1 MADILQGLNNPQKE
15 AVTTVEGPVM
25 VIAGAGSGKTK
36 ALTHRIAYMIQEGI
50 NPFSIM
56 ALTFTNKAAKE
67 MKDRIMKL
75 VDPHA
80 ARNVWMGTF
89 HSIFARILRIEAQ
102 HLGFTPDFTIYD
114 TDDSKQLINAI
125 LKERELDTKAYP
137 AKYILHRISM
147 AKSALYTPED
157 YCNNFEIQQQDLRAN
172 KPLVGEIFKSY
183 NNRLQRAN
191 AMDFDDIL
199 FYTNVLLRDFPEILY
214 KYQQRFEYILVD
226 EYQDTNYAQYL
237 IIRRIAAMREN
248 ICVVGDDAQSIY
260 GFRGANIQN
269 ILNFKNDYPEQKLI
283 RLEQNYRSTKTIV
296 NAANSVIDHN
306 KDQIKKKV
314 WSDKEEGE
322 LITVLRAT
330 SDNEEGTLVANSIFG
345 YKMSR
350 QLNNKD
356 FAILYRTNSQSRSI
370 EEALRK
376 QDIRYRIYGGLSF
389 YDRKEVKDLLAY
401 FRVVINPH
409 DEQAL
414 LRIINYPARG
424 IGKTTIERLMVV
436 ADERQKGIWD
446 VISSETE
453 PMPNDFNSGTV
464 TKLRNFATM
473 IRSFQTLLDKQNAIE
488 LAKHICNTVG
498 IIKVLKEDDTPEG
511 VARVQNIEELLNAIM
526 EFSDK
531 QVDEVTGEQ
540 NTVTLNKFMEDV
552 ALLTDQ
558 DKKDDEDDDYVTLMT
573 IHSAKGLEF
582 PYVYI
587 VGLEENLFP
596 GIQSLSTREDL
607 EEERRL
613 FYVALTRAETK
624 LVLSHAES
632 RYRWGNLTLSEPSRF
647 IEEIDPSLIERTKK
661 ASFRGTSSFNEGVN
675 FSNPFSKSFQTT
687 RKFQKKT
694 MQSDTPYI
702 NKGTQKTESSEKFN
716 SSDFNPASPDEIVE
730 GMIVLHQKF
739 GQGRVE
745 KVEGVGPNK
754 KANVFSTFLQF
765 QQLGDL
771 IALGQQL
778 AVLTGD
784 GFQHHHAGKIHHYTH
799 HNRYTAGD
807 DPAAI
812 GAQQLFDTPAAAPN
826 RNPHNGCGE

>member
-1 MADILQGLNNPQKE
+1 MADILQGLNNPQRE

-157 YCNNFEIQQQDLRAN
+157 YCNNFEIQQQDVRAN
-172 KPLVGEIFKSY
+172 KPLIGEIFKTY

-214 KYQQRFEYILVD
+214 KYQNRFEYILVD

-314 WSDKEEGE
+314 WSDNEEGD

-330 SDNEEGTLVANSIFG
+330 SDGEEGTLVANSIFG
-345 YKMSR
+345 YKMSQ

-356 FAILYRTNSQSRSI
+356 FAILYRTNSQSRSL

-376 QDIRYRIYGGLSF
+376 QNIPYKIYGGLSF

-436 ADERQKGIWD
+436 ADERNKGIWD
-446 VISSETE
+446 IIASEEE
-453 PMPNDFNSGTV
+453 PMPQDFNSGTV
-464 TKLRNFATM
+464 GKLRNFSTM
-473 IRSFQTLLDKQNAIE
+473 IKSFQTLLNKQNAIE

-511 VARVQNIEELLNAIM
+511 VARLQNIEELLNAIM

-531 QVDEVTGEQ
+531 QVDEITGEQ
-540 NTVTLNKFMEDV
+540 NEVTLNKFMEDV
-552 ALLTDQ
+552 ALLSDQ
-558 DKKDDEDDDYVTLMT
+558 DKKEEEDSDYVTLMT

-613 FYVALTRAETK
+613 FYVALTRAEKK
-624 LVLSHAES
+624 LILSYAES
-632 RYRWGNLTLSEPSRF
+632 RYHWGNLTLSEPSRF
-647 IEEIDPSLIERTKK
+647 IEEIDQSLIERTKK
-661 ASFRGTSSFNEGVN
+661 ASFRGTSSFNEGIN
-675 FSNPFSKSFQTT
+675 FSNPFSKNFQTT
-687 RKFQKKT
+687 REIQKRNTQEKT
-694 MQSDTPYI
+694 NTPYI
-702 NKGTQKTESSEKFN
+702 NSTPNIN
-716 SSDFNPASPDEIVE
+716 SNTPKNNNSDFTTASPDEIAE
-730 GMIVLHQKF
+730 GMRVLHQKF
-739 GQGRVE
+739 GQGTVA
-745 KVEGVGPNK
+745 KVEGIGPNK
-754 KANVFSTFLQF
+754 KATVIFDECGSK
-765 QQLGDL
+765 QLML
-771 IALGQQL
+771 KFAKLNIL
-778 AVLTGD
+778 
-784 GFQHHHAGKIHHYTH
+784 K
-799 HNRYTAGD
+799 
-807 DPAAI
+807 
-812 GAQQLFDTPAAAPN
+812 
-826 RNPHNGCGE
+826 

>member
-1 MADILQGLNNPQKE
+1 MTDILQGLNNPQRE

-157 YCNNFEIQQQDLRAN
+157 YCNNSDIQEQDRRAN
-172 KPLVGEIFKSY
+172 KALIGEIFKSY
-183 NNRLQRAN
+183 NNRMQRAN

-314 WSDKEEGE
+314 WSDNEEGE

-376 QDIRYRIYGGLSF
+376 QDIPYKIYGGLSF

-446 VISSETE
+446 IIAPDNE
-453 PMPNDFNSGTV
+453 PLPADFNSGTAN
-464 TKLRNFATM
+464 KLRNFATM
-473 IRSFQTLLDKQNAIE
+473 IKSFQTLLNKRNAIE

-498 IIKVLKEDDTPEG
+498 IIKDLKEDDSPEG
-511 VARVQNIEELLNAIM
+511 IARVQNIEELLNAIM

-531 QVDEVTGEQ
+531 QVDELTGEQ
-540 NTVTLNKFMEDV
+540 NEVTLNKFMEDV
-552 ALLTDQ
+552 ALLSEQ
-558 DKKDDEDDDYVTLMT
+558 DKEDEDPNRVTLMT

-596 GIQSLSTREDL
+596 GIQSLSTREEL

-613 FYVALTRAETK
+613 FYVALTRAERK

-647 IEEIDPSLIERTKK
+647 IDEIDQSLIERTKK
-661 ASFRGTSSFNEGVN
+661 ASFRGTSSFNEGIN
-675 FSNPFSKSFQTT
+675 FSNPFSRSFQEK
-687 RKFQKKT
+687 REYQKKT
-694 MQSDTPYI
+694 SQSDTPYI
-702 NKGTQKTESSEKFN
+702 NRGTNNNTPTNINTPKN
-716 SSDFNPASPDEIVE
+716 NDSDFVTASPEEIQE
-730 GMIVLHQKF
+730 GMRVLHQKF
-739 GQGRVE
+739 GQGEVI
-745 KVEGVGPNK
+745 KVEGAGPNK
-754 KANVFSTFLQF
+754 KATVFFDECGSK
-765 QQLGDL
+765 QLML
-771 IALGQQL
+771 KFAKLNIL
-778 AVLTGD
+778 
-784 GFQHHHAGKIHHYTH
+784 K
-799 HNRYTAGD
+799 
-807 DPAAI
+807 
-812 GAQQLFDTPAAAPN
+812 
-826 RNPHNGCGE
+826 

>member
-1 MADILQGLNNPQKE
+1 MADILQGLNSPQKE
-15 AVTTVEGPVM
+15 AVTTIEGPVM

-50 NPFSIM
+50 NPFAIM

-67 MKDRIMKL
+67 MKERIMKL
-75 VDPHA
+75 VDAHS

-114 TDDSKQLINAI
+114 TDDSKQLINSI

-147 AKSALYTPED
+147 AKSALYTAED
-157 YCNNFEIQQQDLRAN
+157 YCNNFDIQQQDIRAN
-172 KPLVGEIFKSY
+172 KPLIGEIFKSY
-183 NNRLQRAN
+183 NARLQRAN

-269 ILNFKNDYPEQKLI
+269 ILNFKTDYPGQKLI

-314 WSDKEEGE
+314 WSDNEEGD

-330 SDNEEGTLVANSIFG
+330 SDGEEGILVANSIFG
-345 YKMSR
+345 YKMSQ

-356 FAILYRTNSQSRSI
+356 FAILYRTNSQSRSL

-376 QDIRYRIYGGLSF
+376 KNIPYKIYGGLSF

-436 ADERQKGIWD
+436 ADERNKGIWD
-446 VISSETE
+446 VIANENE
-453 PMPNDFNSGTV
+453 PMPQDFNSGTAN
-464 TKLRNFATM
+464 KLRNFATM
-473 IRSFQTLLDKQNAIE
+473 IKSFQTLLDKQNAIE

-498 IIKVLKEDDTPEG
+498 IIKDLKEDDTPEG
-511 VARVQNIEELLNAIM
+511 AARVDNIEELLNAIM

-540 NTVTLNKFMEDV
+540 NEVTLNKFMEDV
-552 ALLTDQ
+552 ALLSDQ
-558 DKKDDEDDDYVTLMT
+558 DKKDDENADYVTLMT

-596 GIQSLSTREDL
+596 GIQSLSTREEL

-613 FYVALTRAETK
+613 FYVALTRAEKK
-624 LVLSHAES
+624 LVLSYAES
-632 RYRWGNLTLSEPSRF
+632 RYRWGNMTLSEPSRF
-647 IEEIDPSLIERTKK
+647 IEEIDESLIERTKK
-661 ASFRGTSSFNEGVN
+661 ASFRGTSSFNEGIN
-675 FSNPFSKSFQTT
+675 FSNPFSRSFQE
-687 RKFQKKT
+687 KKEFQKRTTQPSSNATSRPSSSTPININTPKT
-694 MQSDTPYI
+694 ND
-702 NKGTQKTESSEKFN
+702 
-716 SSDFNPASPDEIVE
+716 SDFVAAAPDDIAE
-730 GMIVLHQKF
+730 GMRVLHQKF
-739 GQGRVE
+739 GQGTVA

-754 KANVFSTFLQF
+754 KATVIFDECGSK
-765 QQLGDL
+765 QLML
-771 IALGQQL
+771 KFAKLNIL
-778 AVLTGD
+778 
-784 GFQHHHAGKIHHYTH
+784 K
-799 HNRYTAGD
+799 
-807 DPAAI
+807 
-812 GAQQLFDTPAAAPN
+812 
-826 RNPHNGCGE
+826 

>member
-1 MADILQGLNNPQKE
+1 MADILNGLNSPQKE
-15 AVTTVEGPVM
+15 AVTTIEGPVM

-50 NPFSIM
+50 NPFAIM

-67 MKDRIMKL
+67 MKERIMKL
-75 VDPHA
+75 VDAHS

-114 TDDSKQLINAI
+114 TDDSKQLINSI

-147 AKSALYTPED
+147 AKSSLYTAED
-157 YCNNFEIQQQDLRAN
+157 YCNNFDIQQQDIRAN
-172 KPLVGEIFKSY
+172 KPLIGEIFKSY
-183 NNRLQRAN
+183 NARLQRAN

-269 ILNFKNDYPEQKLI
+269 ILNFKTDYPGQKLI

-314 WSDKEEGE
+314 WSDNEEGD

-330 SDNEEGTLVANSIFG
+330 SDGEEGILVANSIFG
-345 YKMSR
+345 YKMSQ

-356 FAILYRTNSQSRSI
+356 FAILYRTNSQSRSL

-376 QDIRYRIYGGLSF
+376 KNIPYKIYGGLSF

-436 ADERQKGIWD
+436 ADERNKGIWD
-446 VISSETE
+446 VIANENE
-453 PMPNDFNSGTV
+453 PMPQDFNSGTAN
-464 TKLRNFATM
+464 KLRNFATM
-473 IRSFQTLLDKQNAIE
+473 IKSFQTLLDKQNAIE

-498 IIKVLKEDDTPEG
+498 IIKDLKEDDTPEG
-511 VARVQNIEELLNAIM
+511 AARVDNIEELLNAIM

-540 NTVTLNKFMEDV
+540 NEVTLNKFMEDV
-552 ALLTDQ
+552 ALLSDQ
-558 DKKDDEDDDYVTLMT
+558 DKKDDENADYVTLMT

-596 GIQSLSTREDL
+596 GIQSLSTREEL

-613 FYVALTRAETK
+613 FYVALTRAEKK
-624 LVLSHAES
+624 LVLSYAES
-632 RYRWGNLTLSEPSRF
+632 RYRWGNMTLSEPSRF
-647 IEEIDPSLIERTKK
+647 IEEIDESLIERTKK
-661 ASFRGTSSFNEGVN
+661 ASFRGTSSFNEGIN
-675 FSNPFSKSFQTT
+675 FSNPFSRSFQE
-687 RKFQKKT
+687 KKEFQKRTTQPSSNATSRPSSSTPININTPKT
-694 MQSDTPYI
+694 ND
-702 NKGTQKTESSEKFN
+702 
-716 SSDFNPASPDEIVE
+716 SDFVAAAPEDIAE
-730 GMIVLHQKF
+730 GMRVLHQKF
-739 GQGRVE
+739 GQGTVA

-754 KANVFSTFLQF
+754 KATVIFDECGSK
-765 QQLGDL
+765 QLML
-771 IALGQQL
+771 KFAKLNIL
-778 AVLTGD
+778 
-784 GFQHHHAGKIHHYTH
+784 K
-799 HNRYTAGD
+799 
-807 DPAAI
+807 
-812 GAQQLFDTPAAAPN
+812 
-826 RNPHNGCGE
+826 

>member
-157 YCNNFEIQQQDLRAN
+157 YCNNFDIQQQDIRAN
-172 KPLVGEIFKSY
+172 KPLIGEIFKTY

-269 ILNFKNDYPEQKLI
+269 ILNFKNDYPEQRLI

-446 VISSETE
+446 VISSEEE
-453 PMPNDFNSGTV
+453 PMPKDFNSGTV
-464 TKLRNFATM
+464 NKIRNFATM
-473 IRSFQTLLDKQNAIE
+473 IKSFQTLLNKQNAIE

-498 IIKVLKEDDTPEG
+498 IIKDLKEDDTPEG
-511 VARVQNIEELLNAIM
+511 LARVQNIEELLNAIM

-540 NTVTLNKFMEDV
+540 NEVTLNKFMEDV

-647 IEEIDPSLIERTKK
+647 IEEIDQSLIEKTRK
-661 ASFRGTSSFNEGVN
+661 ASFRGTSSFNEGIN
-675 FSNPFSKSFQTT
+675 FSNPFSKSFQEK
-687 RKFQKKT
+687 RDYQKKT
-694 MQSDTPYI
+694 EQTNTPI
-702 NKGTQKTESSEKFN
+702 NINTPKN
-716 SSDFNPASPDEIVE
+716 NDSDFVAASPEDIEE
-730 GMIVLHQKF
+730 GMRVLHQKF
-739 GQGRVE
+739 GQGTVM
-745 KVEGVGPNK
+745 KVEGIGPNK
-754 KANVFSTFLQF
+754 KATV
-765 QQLGDL
+765 
-771 IALGQQL
+771 
-778 AVLTGD
+778 
-784 GFQHHHAGKIHHYTH
+784 
-799 HNRYTAGD
+799 
-807 DPAAI
+807 
-812 GAQQLFDTPAAAPN
+812 LFDE
-826 RNPHNGCGE
+826 CGSKQLMLKFAKLNILKQ

>member
-1 MADILQGLNNPQKE
+1 VADILQGLNNPQKE

-687 RKFQKKT
+687 REFQKKT
-694 MQSDTPYI
+694 TQSDTPYI

-754 KANVFSTFLQF
+754 KASVFFDECGTK
-765 QQLGDL
+765 QLML
-771 IALGQQL
+771 KFAKLNILKQ
-778 AVLTGD
+778 
-784 GFQHHHAGKIHHYTH
+784 
-799 HNRYTAGD
+799 
-807 DPAAI
+807 
-812 GAQQLFDTPAAAPN
+812 
-826 RNPHNGCGE
+826 

>member
-1 MADILQGLNNPQKE
+1 MTDILNGLNNPQKE
-15 AVTTVEGPVM
+15 AVTTIQGPVM

-50 NPFSIM
+50 NPFAIM

-102 HLGFTPDFTIYD
+102 YLGFTQDFTIYD

-172 KPLVGEIFKSY
+172 KPLIGEIFKTY

-214 KYQQRFEYILVD
+214 KYQNRFEYILVD

-269 ILNFKNDYPEQKLI
+269 ILNFKNDYPDQKLI

-356 FAILYRTNSQSRSI
+356 FAILYRTNSQSRSL

-376 QDIRYRIYGGLSF
+376 QDIPYKIYGGLSF

-414 LRIINYPARG
+414 LRIINYPTRG

-453 PMPNDFNSGTV
+453 PMPKDFNSGTV
-464 TKLRNFATM
+464 NKLHNFVTM
-473 IRSFQTLLDKQNAIE
+473 IKSFQTLLNKQSAIE

-498 IIKVLKEDDTPEG
+498 IIKDLKEDDTPEG
-511 VARVQNIEELLNAIM
+511 QARVQNIEELLNAIM

-540 NTVTLNKFMEDV
+540 NEVTLNKFMEDV

-558 DKKDDEDDDYVTLMT
+558 DNKDDEDDDRVTMMT

-596 GIQSLSTREDL
+596 GIQSLSTREEL

-675 FSNPFSKSFQTT
+675 FSNPFSKNFQEK
-687 RKFQKKT
+687 REYQKRVEQK
-694 MQSDTPYI
+694 QHTPYI
-702 NKGTQKTESSEKFN
+702 NNSASTNS
-716 SSDFNPASPDEIVE
+716 SSDFVAASPEEIVE
-730 GMIVLHQKF
+730 GMRVMHQKF
-739 GQGRVE
+739 GQGNVI
-745 KVEGVGPNK
+745 KVEGIGPNK
-754 KANVFSTFLQF
+754 KATVVFDECGTK
-765 QQLGDL
+765 QLML
-771 IALGQQL
+771 KFAKLNIL
-778 AVLTGD
+778 
-784 GFQHHHAGKIHHYTH
+784 K
-799 HNRYTAGD
+799 
-807 DPAAI
+807 
-812 GAQQLFDTPAAAPN
+812 
-826 RNPHNGCGE
+826 

>member
-1 MADILQGLNNPQKE
+1 MSDILKFLNEPQRE
-15 AVTTVEGPVM
+15 AVTTIEGPVM
-25 VIAGAGSGKTK
+25 VIAGAGSGKTR
-36 ALTHRIAYMIQEGI
+36 ALTHRIAYMIEQGI

-67 MKDRIMKL
+67 MKERIMQL
-75 VDPHA
+75 VEPGA

-89 HSIFARILRIEAQ
+89 HSIFARILRIEAAS
-102 HLGFTPDFTIYD
+102 LGYTSEFTIYD
-114 TDDSKQLINAI
+114 TDDSKTLINAI
-125 LKERELDTKAYP
+125 LKEREIDTKAYP

-157 YCNNFEIQQQDLRAN
+157 YCENAEIQERRAN
-172 KPLVGEIFKSY
+172 KPLIGEIFKTY
-183 NNRLQRAN
+183 NSRLKRAN

-199 FYTNVLLRDFPEILY
+199 FNTNVLLRDFPDILL
-214 KYQQRFEYILVD
+214 KYQRHFEYILVD

-237 IIRRIAAMREN
+237 IIKRIAAMREN

-269 ILNFKNDYPEQKLI
+269 ILNFKIDYPEQRLI

-296 NAANSVIDHN
+296 KAANSVIANN
-306 KDQIKKKV
+306 KDQIKKNV

-322 LITVLRAT
+322 LITLLRAT

-350 QLNNKD
+350 QLANKD
-356 FAILYRTNSQSRSI
+356 FVILYRTNAQSRSL

-376 QDIRYRIYGGLSF
+376 QDIPYKIYGGLSF

-401 FRVVINPH
+401 FRVVINPN

-424 IGKTTIERLMVV
+424 IGDTTKQKLQVI
-436 ADERQKGIWD
+436 ADERKCTVWD
-446 VISSETE
+446 VLKSLNEQSTE
-453 PMPNDFNSGTV
+453 FNMGTIN
-464 TKLRNFATM
+464 KLSNFVTM
-473 IRSFQTLLDKQNAIE
+473 IQSFQTQLDKMNAFE
-488 LAKHICNTVG
+488 LAKHITETVG
-498 IIKVLKEDDTPEG
+498 IIKVLKEDESPDG
-511 VARVQNIEELLNAIM
+511 VMRVQNIEELLNAIQ

-540 NTVTLNKFMEDV
+540 ITVNLAKFMEDV

-558 DKKDDEDDDYVTLMT
+558 DEKEEENADYVTLMT

-624 LVLSHAES
+624 LILSYAES
-632 RYRWGNLTLSEPSRF
+632 RYRWGNITISEPSRF
-647 IEEIDPSLIERTKK
+647 IDEIDPELIERTKK
-661 ASFRGTSSFNEGVN
+661 ASFRGTTIKEDRSY
-675 FSNPFSKSFQTT
+675 NPFSGRGAWTYSGDK
-687 RKFQKKT
+687 RYEK
-694 MQSDTPYI
+694 PRE
-702 NKGTQKTESSEKFN
+702 ESPSYPKA
-716 SSDFNPASPDEIVE
+716 SPSDFVPVDADEIQA
-730 GMIVLHQKF
+730 GMRVLHQKF
-739 GQGRVE
+739 GQGTVV
-745 KVEGVGPNK
+745 KVEGLGPNK
-754 KANVFSTFLQF
+754 KASVDF
-765 QQLGDL
+765 
-771 IALGQQL
+771 
-778 AVLTGD
+778 
-784 GFQHHHAGKIHHYTH
+784 
-799 HNRYTAGD
+799 D
-807 DPAAI
+807 DSGNKMLMLKFAKLSI
-812 GAQQLFDTPAAAPN
+812 LKQ
-826 RNPHNGCGE
+826 

>member
-1 MADILQGLNNPQKE
+1 MTDILNGLNNPQKE
-15 AVTTVEGPVM
+15 AVTTIQGPVM

-50 NPFSIM
+50 NPFAIM

-102 HLGFTPDFTIYD
+102 YLGFTQDFTIYD

-172 KPLVGEIFKSY
+172 KPLIGEIFKTY

-214 KYQQRFEYILVD
+214 KYQNRFEYILVD

-269 ILNFKNDYPEQKLI
+269 ILNFKNDYPDQKLI

-356 FAILYRTNSQSRSI
+356 FAILYRTNSQSRSL

-376 QDIRYRIYGGLSF
+376 QDIPYKIYGGLSF

-414 LRIINYPARG
+414 LRIINYPTRG

-446 VISSETE
+446 VISSDTE
-453 PMPNDFNSGTV
+453 PMPKDFNSGTV
-464 TKLRNFATM
+464 NKLHNFVTM
-473 IRSFQTLLDKQNAIE
+473 IKSFQTLLNKQSAIE

-498 IIKVLKEDDTPEG
+498 IIKDLKEDDTPEG
-511 VARVQNIEELLNAIM
+511 QARVQNIEELLNAIM

-540 NTVTLNKFMEDV
+540 NEVTLNKFMEDV

-558 DKKDDEDDDYVTLMT
+558 DNKDDEDDDRVTMMT

-596 GIQSLSTREDL
+596 GIQSLSTREEL

-675 FSNPFSKSFQTT
+675 FSNPFSKNFQEK
-687 RKFQKKT
+687 RVYQKRVEQK
-694 MQSDTPYI
+694 QHTPYI
-702 NKGTQKTESSEKFN
+702 NNGASTNS
-716 SSDFNPASPDEIVE
+716 SSDFVAASPEEIVE
-730 GMIVLHQKF
+730 GMRVMHQKF
-739 GQGRVE
+739 GQGNVI
-745 KVEGVGPNK
+745 KVEGIGPNK
-754 KANVFSTFLQF
+754 KATVVFDECGTK
-765 QQLGDL
+765 QLML
-771 IALGQQL
+771 KFAKLNIL
-778 AVLTGD
+778 
-784 GFQHHHAGKIHHYTH
+784 K
-799 HNRYTAGD
+799 
-807 DPAAI
+807 
-812 GAQQLFDTPAAAPN
+812 
-826 RNPHNGCGE
+826 

>member
-1 MADILQGLNNPQKE
+1 MADILQGLNSPQKE

-157 YCNNFEIQQQDLRAN
+157 YCNNFDIQQQDLRAN
-172 KPLVGEIFKSY
+172 KPLIGEIFKTY

-269 ILNFKNDYPEQKLI
+269 ILNFKNDYPEQRLI

-446 VISSETE
+446 VISSEEE
-453 PMPNDFNSGTV
+453 PMPKDFNSGTV
-464 TKLRNFATM
+464 NKLRNFATM
-473 IRSFQTLLDKQNAIE
+473 IKSFQTLLNKQNAIE

-498 IIKVLKEDDTPEG
+498 IIKDLKEDDTPEG
-511 VARVQNIEELLNAIM
+511 LARVQNIEELLNAIM

-540 NTVTLNKFMEDV
+540 NEVTLNKFMEDV

-624 LVLSHAES
+624 LVLSYAES

-647 IEEIDPSLIERTKK
+647 IEEIDQSLIEKTRK
-661 ASFRGTSSFNEGVN
+661 ASFRGTSSFNEGIN
-675 FSNPFSKSFQTT
+675 FSNPFSKNFQEK
-687 RKFQKKT
+687 RDYQKKT
-694 MQSDTPYI
+694 SSADSPYI
-702 NKGTQKTESSEKFN
+702 NKGTN
-716 SSDFNPASPDEIVE
+716 STTPININTPKNNDSDFVAASPEDIEE
-730 GMIVLHQKF
+730 GMRVLHQKF
-739 GQGRVE
+739 GQGTVM
-745 KVEGVGPNK
+745 KVEGIGPNK
-754 KANVFSTFLQF
+754 KATV
-765 QQLGDL
+765 
-771 IALGQQL
+771 
-778 AVLTGD
+778 
-784 GFQHHHAGKIHHYTH
+784 
-799 HNRYTAGD
+799 
-807 DPAAI
+807 
-812 GAQQLFDTPAAAPN
+812 LFDE
-826 RNPHNGCGE
+826 CGSKQLMLKFAKLNILR

>member
-1 MADILQGLNNPQKE
+1 MTDILQGLNNPQKE
-15 AVTTVEGPVM
+15 AVTTIEGPVM

-89 HSIFARILRIEAQ
+89 HSIFARILRIEAEN
-102 HLGFTPDFTIYD
+102 LGFTPDFTIYD
-114 TDDSKQLINAI
+114 TDDSKQLINTI

-137 AKYILHRISM
+137 AKNVLHRISM

-157 YCNNFEIQQQDLRAN
+157 YCNNFEIQQQDIRSN
-172 KPLVGEIFKSY
+172 KPHIGEIFKSY
-183 NNRLQRAN
+183 NERLKRAN

-269 ILNFKNDYPEQKLI
+269 ILNFKTDYPGQRLI

-322 LITVLRAT
+322 LITVLRAN

-345 YKMSR
+345 FKMSR
-350 QLNNKD
+350 QLKNKD
-356 FAILYRTNSQSRSI
+356 FAILYRTNSQSRSL

-376 QDIRYRIYGGLSF
+376 QDIPYKIYGGLSF

-424 IGKTTIERLMVV
+424 IGKTTIERLMVI
-436 ADERQKGIWD
+436 ADERKKGIWD
-446 VISSETE
+446 IISSEEE
-453 PMPNDFNSGTV
+453 PMPKDFNSGTAN
-464 TKLRNFATM
+464 KLYNFAIM
-473 IRSFQTLLDKQNAIE
+473 IKSFQTLLHKQNAIE

-498 IIKVLKEDDTPEG
+498 IIKDLKEDNTPEG
-511 VARVQNIEELLNAIM
+511 LSRVQNIEELLNAIM

-540 NTVTLNKFMEDV
+540 NEVTLNKFMEDV

-558 DKKDDEDDDYVTLMT
+558 DKKDDEEADYVTMMT

-624 LVLSHAES
+624 LVLSYAES

-647 IEEIDPSLIERTKK
+647 IEEIDQSLIERTKK
-661 ASFRGTSSFNEGVN
+661 ASFRGTSSFNEGFN
-675 FSNPFSKSFQTT
+675 FSNPFSKNFQE
-687 RKFQKKT
+687 KKEFQR
-694 MQSDTPYI
+694 
-702 NKGTQKTESSEKFN
+702 KTEEKQNTPININRASTSQN
-716 SSDFNPASPDEIVE
+716 SVNTSDFIAANPDDIQE
-730 GMIVLHQKF
+730 GMRVLHQKF
-739 GQGRVE
+739 GQGEVL
-745 KVEGVGPNK
+745 KVEGIGPNK
-754 KANVFSTFLQF
+754 KATV
-765 QQLGDL
+765 
-771 IALGQQL
+771 
-778 AVLTGD
+778 
-784 GFQHHHAGKIHHYTH
+784 
-799 HNRYTAGD
+799 
-807 DPAAI
+807 
-812 GAQQLFDTPAAAPN
+812 LFDE
-826 RNPHNGCGE
+826 CGSKQLMLKFAKLNILK